1 MRQCMETFTP
11 FAIRIAFLAL
21 LAGVLGTAVVLI
33 DSSRGGS
40 TRSQAPATRQQLDSA
55 LVTAR
60 QRPAQRAVAAAAAP
74 AATGNLVAATE
85 TVPQVPVAA
94 QRIGGVDCTSPHQV
108 VRVPADAP
116 LYATPG
122 GARIGT
128 LPAQSHYLGQSMTA
142 WVQAISPDKAFGRVT
157 IPWTKGNVA
166 RQAWV
171 ALDGLS
177 RGSTKTMVVADLSE
191 HRLRAYRGCREVLD
205 VPSAIGA
212 AGSPSP
218 VGRFWVTDRI
228 AVPRSQPA
236 FGSYAF
242 GLSTFQPH
250 PPAGWTGGNQM
261 AIHGTNAPSS
271 IGTAASAGCL
281 RVAEPTLATLKPL
294 LRPGTPVIIQA

>member
-1 MRQCMETFTP
+1 
-11 FAIRIAFLAL
+11 
-21 LAGVLGTAVVLI
+21 
-33 DSSRGGS
+33 
-40 TRSQAPATRQQLDSA
+40 APATRQQLDSA
-55 LVTAR
+55 LATAPA
-60 QRPAQRAVAAAAAP
+60 RPAQQVAAAP
-74 AATGNLVAATE
+74 AAAPPPTRSLVAATE
-85 TVPQVPVAA
+85 TVPQASTTVEL
-94 QRIGGVDCTSPHQV
+94 RGGVDCSSPHQV

-116 LYATPG
+116 LLATPG

-142 WVQAISPDKAFGRVT
+142 WVQVVSPDGAYGRVT

-171 ALDGLS
+171 ALGGLS
-177 RGSTKTMVVADLSE
+177 RGSTRTMVVADLSE
-191 HRLRAYRGCREVLD
+191 HRLHAYRGCREVLD
-205 VPSAIGA
+205 VPSAIGRS
-212 AGSPSP
+212 GSPSP

-228 AVPRSQPA
+228 AVPRSQPS

-250 PPAGWTGGNQM
+250 PPAGWKGGNQM
-261 AIHGTNAPSS
+261 AIHGTNAPASV
-271 IGTAASAGCL
+271 GTAASAGCL